1 MPLNERRT
9 RALNFITAKD
19 FAMRGRFAAALGLTL
34 GCLVLGCLSTA
45 ALASDCPDTLQ
56 QNKSQQ
62 NSADEAAVRGDLK
75 AGSECADA
83 ADKAL
88 SEKKNEDAAERA
100 KSKMVA
106 PPAAPSK

>member
-1 MPLNERRT
+1 
-9 RALNFITAKD
+9 
-19 FAMRGRFAAALGLTL
+19 MRGRFTTVVGLTL
-34 GCLVLGCLSTA
+34 GCFALGTFALGCFATT
-45 ALASDCPDTLQ
+45 ALASECQETLE

-100 KSKMVA
+100 KRKID
-106 PPAAPSK
+106 APSGTSGQGK

>member
-1 MPLNERRT
+1 M
-9 RALNFITAKD
+9 RARFTAV
-19 FAMRGRFAAALGLTL
+19 MGVTL
-34 GCLVLGCLSTA
+34 GCFALGCFATP

-62 NSADEAAVRGDLK
+62 NAADEAEVRGDLK

-88 SEKKNEDAAERA
+88 SEKKNEDAAVRA
-100 KSKMVA
+100 KSKMD
-106 PPAAPSK
+106 APSGTSGQGK

>member
-1 MPLNERRT
+1 
-9 RALNFITAKD
+9 
-19 FAMRGRFAAALGLTL
+19 MRGRFITIVGLTL
-34 GCLVLGCLSTA
+34 SCFATA
-45 ALASDCPDTLQ
+45 ALASDCSDTLQ

-100 KSKMVA
+100 KSKIEA
-106 PPAAPSK
+106 PPSGTSGQGK

>member
-1 MPLNERRT
+1 
-9 RALNFITAKD
+9 
-19 FAMRGRFAAALGLTL
+19 MRSRFATVVGLMPGCFALG
-34 GCLVLGCLSTA
+34 CFATA
-45 ALASDCPDTLQ
+45 ALASDCQDTLQ

-75 AGSECADA
+75 AGSDCANA

-100 KSKMVA
+100 KSKIE
-106 PPAAPSK
+106 PPSGTSGKGK

>member
-1 MPLNERRT
+1 MWGRS
-9 RALNFITAKD
+9 ITV
-19 FAMRGRFAAALGLTL
+19 LGLTL
-34 GCLVLGCLSTA
+34 CCFATA
-45 ALASDCPDTLQ
+45 ALASNCPDTLQ

-62 NSADEAAVRGDLK
+62 NSADEASVRGDLK

-100 KSKMVA
+100 KSKIDV
-106 PPAAPSK
+106 PSGASQQGK

>member
-1 MPLNERRT
+1 MRVRL
-9 RALNFITAKD
+9 ITVVGMLLGS
-19 FAMRGRFAAALGLTL
+19 FAGHAW
-34 GCLVLGCLSTA
+34 
-45 ALASDCPDTLQ
+45 ASDCPDTLQ

-88 SEKKNEDAAERA
+88 SEKKNEEAAERA
-100 KSKMVA
+100 KSKMVV
-106 PPAAPSK
+106 PSGTSGQGK